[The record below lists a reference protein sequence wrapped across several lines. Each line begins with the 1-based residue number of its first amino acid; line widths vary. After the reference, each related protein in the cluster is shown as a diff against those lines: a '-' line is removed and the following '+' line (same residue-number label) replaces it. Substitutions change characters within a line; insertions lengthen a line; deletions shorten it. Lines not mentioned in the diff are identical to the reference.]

1 MIKTRRV
8 ILVLSRGVAMQE
20 LMDFLG
26 KVLSVK
32 SKLKEVYYLTTNAS
46 IKSDTKRLVAE
57 VIGVQRSIEDLL
69 KLRTTT
75 GLAKKV
81 LHDRKAVLSIRK
93 WSTGLPKRTKDYTD
107 KKKKMKPER
116 LEKYAASLL
125 KYIESI
131 GEELASWTVDIEI
144 LSDLPKPPKDK

>member
-1 MIKTRRV
+1 
-8 ILVLSRGVAMQE
+8 MQE
-20 LMDFLG
+20 LRDFLG

-32 SKLKEVYYLTTNAS
+32 SRLKEVYYLTTNAS

-57 VIGVQRSIEDLL
+57 VIGVQKSIEDLL

-75 GLAKKV
+75 GLAKRV
-81 LHDRKAVLSIRK
+81 LQDRKAVLSIRK

-107 KKKKMKPER
+107 KKKKVNPAH
-116 LEKYAASLL
+116 LEKFAASLL